1 MKYLFILDYARLDQG
16 AFLKHFARSLAGL
29 KLESFMMIHADS
41 AYTTRITE
49 TGVLTETARIRAVK
63 ELNHRLTA
71 LFADEGIPLIAINGY
86 QRDTIVQSGQEL
98 TLNSSYLLDL
108 GSKTNVLISN
118 LIADGEGKTIQLPL
132 AKLAKALHAQLH
144 FEHIIAFDAND
155 KPESLIM
162 TGETDEA
169 AENVLP
175 DELKDHQLPLLLIRP
190 SQMASGKAFQ
200 KAINTGKP

>member
-1 MKYLFILDYARLDQG
+1 
-16 AFLKHFARSLAGL
+16 
-29 KLESFMMIHADS
+29 MMIHADS